1 MLNVYSDVGT
11 PDAGLVIII
20 TFLLVSYKKLAL
32 VHTCDGFH
40 RFLLL
45 IIISM
50 RTTRCRAMAQAVGRW
65 LLIAE
70 AWIHSQVSPLA
81 FVVDRVTLGQY
92 FIRVLWFI
100 LPASFSQ
107 FSIFIR
113 LSSTQYTLADN
124 NV

>member
-1 MLNVYSDVGT
+1 MLNVYWDVGT
-11 PDAGLVIII
+11 PDAGIVKII
-20 TFLLVSYKKLAL
+20 TFLLVSYKRVAL
-32 VHTCDGFH
+32 VHTCHGFH
-40 RFLLL
+40 RFLL

-81 FVVDRVTLGQY
+81 FVMDRVTLGQY

-113 LSSTQYTLADN
+113 LSSTQYNLSG
-124 NV
+124 

>member
-1 MLNVYSDVGT
+1 MLKALNLYWDVGT
-11 PDAGLVIII
+11 PDAGLIIII
-20 TFLLVSYKKLAL
+20 TFRLVSCKRVAL

-40 RFLLL
+40 RFLLI

-50 RTTRCRAMAQAVGRW
+50 RTTRRRAMAQAVGRW
-65 LLIAE
+65 LVIAE
-70 AWIHSQVSPLA
+70 SWVYFQVSPLA
-81 FVVDRVTLGQY
+81 FVVDRVTLEQY

-113 LSSTQYTLADN
+113 LSSTPYNLSG
-124 NV
+124 